1 MSRGIVL
8 KKDRMPNAK
17 LLSLNKIDKD
27 ATILLKLYA
36 KHDIIYDGFKGL
48 PKKYFI
54 DGGNQNVRKS
64 CH

>member
-1 MSRGIVL
+1 MGEVIVL
-8 KKDRMPNAK
+8 KKDRMQNTNLFA
-17 LLSLNKIDKD
+17 LNKIDKD

-36 KHDIIYDGFKGL
+36 KRAIIYDGFKGL